1 MSESSLREEIS
12 VHLRK
17 KMIEKTLLEQLW
29 SVKMLLVIYLRNM
42 NVSVIVV
49 AVVAELEV
57 VVI

>member
-1 MSESSLREEIS
+1 
-12 VHLRK
+12 
-17 KMIEKTLLEQLW
+17 MIEKTLLEQLW
-29 SVKMLLVIYLRNM
+29 SVKMLRVIYLRNM

>member
-1 MSESSLREEIS
+1 
-12 VHLRK
+12 
-17 KMIEKTLLEQLW
+17 MIEKTLLEQLW